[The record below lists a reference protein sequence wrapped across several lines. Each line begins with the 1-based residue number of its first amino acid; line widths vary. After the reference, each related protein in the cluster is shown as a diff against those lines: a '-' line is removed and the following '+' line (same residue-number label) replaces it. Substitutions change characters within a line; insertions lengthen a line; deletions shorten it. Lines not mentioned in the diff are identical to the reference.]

1 MRDSQ
6 REYPSEL
13 QVFRDYLERHNLR
26 YTSEREAIIKEIFTI
41 HDHFDV
47 DSLFMIMKEKNIQV
61 SRASIYRIL
70 PLLIE
75 AGLVE
80 EIYFEDGHM
89 HYEHVYGHDHHCHLR
104 CMQCGKVE
112 EFVDKRLDEIEKDI
126 ASDFGYRI
134 INHRLE
140 VRGLCPECGSR
151 QDAGV

>member
-1 MRDSQ
+1 MQGKHHAHR
-6 REYPSEL
+6 SEL

-26 YTSEREAIIKEIFTI
+26 YTSEREAIIKEIFSI

-47 DSLFMIMKEKNIQV
+47 DSLFVIMKKKKIQV
-61 SRASIYRIL
+61 SRSSIYRII

-75 AGLVE
+75 AGLIE

-104 CMQCGKVE
+104 CMECGSIE
-112 EFVDKRLDEIEKDI
+112 EFVDDRLAVIEEDI
-126 ASDFGYRI
+126 ASTFGYKV

-140 VRGLCPECGSR
+140 VRGICPECLSGK
-151 QDAGV
+151 DEAI